1 MAVRKKK
8 KEILVL
14 GGGPAGMMA
23 AIAAARNG
31 AKVTL
36 LERMPEL
43 GLKLCATGGGRSNL
57 TNTLDNDMFMEKLGR
72 QGRFAEPALSLMGSE
87 SLREFLAAVGVK
99 THVPNG
105 FHVYPI
111 SENATQVRDAL
122 LAEVQRCKV
131 KVLTNMQVVELIR
144 NGDRVGG
151 IKLSKG
157 SMTADAV
164 IIATGSCGYPALGGN
179 DSGYALAR
187 SVGHTM
193 APLAPALVPIITR
206 ERWPGE
212 LAGVSLTDVRVWVD
226 LPGHSKEGMRGDLL
240 FTHNGISG
248 PAVLDMSGG
257 IAKLLTKQFAVPMRI
272 EILPRET
279 LAQTLER
286 FDTWRSGSGKKQM
299 ANLLAEGCGLP
310 HSFVKQLLT
319 LAGAEPEVIA
329 AELPAATRDQLVNLL
344 HSLPL
349 TARDTEG
356 FKRSMVVRGGI
367 ALRDITS
374 ETLESEKLWGLHFA
388 GEVLDI
394 DGPCGGFN
402 LQWAFASGWL
412 AGLAAAGA
420 LPK

>member
-1 MAVRKKK
+1 MPPKKK

-14 GGGPAGMMA
+14 GGGPSGLMA

-36 LERMPEL
+36 LERMPEP
-43 GLKLCATGGGRSNL
+43 GLKLCASGGGRCNV
-57 TNTLDNDMFMEKLGR
+57 TNTLENNAFMEKLGR
-72 QGRFAEPALSLMGSE
+72 QGRFAEPALSVMGSE
-87 SLREFLAAVGVK
+87 QLRKFLASIGIP
-99 THVPNG
+99 THSPDG
-105 FHVYPI
+105 YHVYPDC
-111 SENATQVRDAL
+111 ENATQLRDAL
-122 LAEVQRCKV
+122 QAEAARCKV
-131 KVLTNMQVVELIR
+131 KLMTNMQVVELIR
-144 NGDRVGG
+144 NGERVGG

-187 SVGHTM
+187 SVGHTLS
-193 APLAPALVPIITR
+193 PLAPSLVPIITR

-212 LAGVSLTDVRVWVD
+212 LAGVSLSDVRVWID
-226 LPGHSKEGMRGDLL
+226 LPGHSREGMRGDLI

-248 PAVLDMSGG
+248 PAILDMSGA
-257 IAKLLTKQFAVPMRI
+257 IAKLLTKQFAVPMRMD
-272 EILPRET
+272 LVPDET
-279 LAQTLER
+279 PAQTLER
-286 FDTWRSGSGKKQM
+286 FATWRTRAGKKM
-299 ANLLAEGCGLP
+299 VGTLLAEEVRLP
-310 HSFVKQLLT
+310 HSVVKQLLL

-329 AELPAATRDQLVNLL
+329 AELPAQVRDQLVAQLHGLL
-344 HSLPL
+344 V

-367 ALRDITS
+367 ALRDITPD
-374 ETLESEKLWGLHFA
+374 TLESEKLWGLYFA

-394 DGPCGGFN
+394 DGPCGGYN

>member
-1 MAVRKKK
+1 MAVKTKKK
-8 KEILVL
+8 DILVL
-14 GGGPAGMMA
+14 GGGPAGLMA
-23 AIAAARNG
+23 AIAAARSG

-43 GLKLCATGGGRSNL
+43 GLKLCASGGGRSNI
-57 TNTLDNDMFMEKLGR
+57 TNTLENAAFMDKLGR
-72 QGRFAEPALSLMGSE
+72 QGRFAEPALSLMGSVPF
-87 SLREFLAAVGVK
+87 REFLKSINVP
-99 THVPNG
+99 THSPDG
-105 FHVYPI
+105 FRVYPV
-111 SENATQVRDAL
+111 SEDAAQLRDAL
-122 LAEVQRCKV
+122 QAEAVRCKV
-131 KVLTNMQVVELIR
+131 KILTNMQVVELVR
-144 NGDRVGG
+144 SGERVGG

-193 APLAPALVPIITR
+193 SPLAPALVPIITR

-212 LAGVSLTDVRVWVD
+212 LAGVSLPDVRVWIE
-226 LPGHSKEGMRGDLL
+226 LPGHSREGLRGDLL

-248 PAVLDMSGG
+248 PAVLDMSGA
-257 IAKLLTKQFAVPMRI
+257 IARLLTKQFAVPLRMDL
-272 EILPRET
+272 LPKET
-279 LAQTLER
+279 AAQTLER
-286 FDTWRSGSGKKQM
+286 FTTWRTKAGKKM
-299 ANLLAEGCGLP
+299 VVNLLATETGLP
-310 HSFVKQLLT
+310 HSFVRQLLA

-329 AELPAATRDQLVNLL
+329 AELPGTVRDQLVGLL
-344 HSLPL
+344 HGLLL

-356 FKRSMVVRGGI
+356 FKRAMVVRGGI

-374 ETLESEKLWGLHFA
+374 ETLESEKLWGLFFA

>member
-57 TNTLDNDMFMEKLGR
+57 TNTLDNTSFMEKLGR

-87 SLREFLAAVGVK
+87 QLRDFLVSVGVK
-99 THVPNG
+99 THVPDG

-111 SENATQVRDAL
+111 SESAVQVRDAL
-122 LAEVQRCKV
+122 LAEVQRNKV

-144 NGDRVGG
+144 NGDRVAG

-157 SMTADAV
+157 SMAADAV
-164 IIATGSCGYPALGGN
+164 VIATGSCGYPALGGN

-212 LAGVSLTDVRVWVD
+212 LAGVSLPDVRVWVD

-257 IAKLLTKQFAVPMRI
+257 IAKLLTKQFAVPLRA
-272 EILPRET
+272 EVLPRET
-279 LAQTLER
+279 SAQTLAR
-286 FDTWRSGSGKKQM
+286 FDAWRTGSGKKQV
-299 ANLLAEGCGLP
+299 ANLLAEDCGLP
-310 HSFVKQLLT
+310 HSFVKQLLM
-319 LAGAEPEVIA
+319 LAGADPEVIA
-329 AELPAATRDQLVNLL
+329 AELPAATRDQLGNLL
-344 HSLPL
+344 HGLPL

-356 FKRSMVVRGGI
+356 FKRAMVVRGGI
-367 ALRDITS
+367 ALRDIIPD
-374 ETLESEKLWGLHFA
+374 TLESEKLWGLYFA

-394 DGPCGGFN
+394 DGPCGGYN

-420 LPK
+420 MPK

>member
-1 MAVRKKK
+1 MVVKRKK

-23 AIAAARNG
+23 AIAAARHG

-36 LERMPEL
+36 LERMPEP
-43 GLKLCATGGGRSNL
+43 GLKLCASGGGRSNI
-57 TNTLDNDMFMEKLGR
+57 TNTLANEPFMDKLGR
-72 QGRFAEPALSLMGSE
+72 QGRFAEPALSLMGSIQ
-87 SLREFLAAVGVK
+87 LREFLASINIP
-99 THVPNG
+99 THTPNG

-111 SENATQVRDAL
+111 CENATQVRDAL
-122 LAEVQRCKV
+122 QAEAVRCKV
-131 KVLTNMQVVELIR
+131 KVMTNMQVVELVR
-144 NGDRVGG
+144 TGERVSGV
-151 IKLSKG
+151 KLSKG

-212 LAGVSLTDVRVWVD
+212 LAGVSLPDVRVWLD
-226 LPGHSKEGMRGDLL
+226 LPGHSREGLRGDLL

-248 PAVLDMSGG
+248 PAVLDMSGA
-257 IAKLLTKQFAVPMRI
+257 IARLLTKQFAVPMRI
-272 EILPRET
+272 DLLPKEKAEQT
-279 LAQTLER
+279 LAR
-286 FDTWRSGSGKKQM
+286 FADWRTRSGKKLVV
-299 ANLLAEGCGLP
+299 NLLATEVGLP
-310 HSFVKQLLT
+310 HSFARQLLA
-319 LAGAEPEVIA
+319 LSGAEPEVIA
-329 AELPAATRDQLVNLL
+329 AELPAIARDQLVAQLHGLL
-344 HSLPL
+344 L

-356 FKRSMVVRGGI
+356 FKRAMVVRGGI

-374 ETLESEKLWGLHFA
+374 ETLESEKLWGLYFA

-394 DGPCGGFN
+394 DGPCGGYN